1 MRKAQILR
9 NKIDLHGIKHSE
21 VFGIVDKFIQENLY
35 EKEVEIVT
43 GYSHRMKELVQEV
56 LSDYNLIGE
65 EPQFNDGTL
74 IVKIV

>member
-1 MRKAQILR
+1 MRSLKKQVKS
-9 NKIDLHGIKHSE
+9 NW
-21 VFGIVDKFIQENLY
+21 FIQENLY

-74 IVKIV
+74 IVKIVWKPVVQELNV